1 MFIQTEL
8 TPNPAVVK
16 FLPGVAVLPASEGGN
31 AGTAEFCTRTEAENI
46 SDLAYAL
53 FGIEGVASVFFGA
66 DFVSVAKLAEADW
79 DVLRPP
85 ILGLIMEHCM
95 SGRPFVREG
104 VKTRSAG
111 DGDAEADISEEDAP
125 VVARIKALLDER
137 VRPAVAQDGGD
148 IVFHGFE
155 KGIVYLTLRGACA
168 GCPSAT
174 MTLKMGVENLLR
186 HYIPEVS
193 EVRARA

>member
-8 TPNPAVVK
+8 TPNPAVLK
-16 FLPGVAVLPASEGGN
+16 FLPGREVLSS
-31 AGTAEFCTRTEAENI
+31 GTAEYCSRAEAERG

-53 FGIEGVASVFFGA
+53 FGIEGVASVFFGN
-66 DFVSVAKLAEADW
+66 DFISVAKLSSMEW
-79 DVLRPP
+79 DVLKPP

-95 SGRPFVREG
+95 SDRPFVRTG
-104 VKTRSAG
+104 SAG
-111 DGDAEADISEEDAP
+111 IDEGGEEEDVSEEDAP
-125 VVARIKALLDER
+125 IVRKIKALLDER

-148 IVFHGFE
+148 IVFHGFDR
-155 KGIVYLTLRGACA
+155 GVVYLTLRGACA

-174 MTLKMGVENLLR
+174 ATLKMGVENLLR